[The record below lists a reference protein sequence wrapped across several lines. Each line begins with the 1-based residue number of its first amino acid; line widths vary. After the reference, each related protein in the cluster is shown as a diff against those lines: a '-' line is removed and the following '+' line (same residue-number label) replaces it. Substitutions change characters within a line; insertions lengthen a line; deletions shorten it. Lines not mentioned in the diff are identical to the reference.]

1 MLLSKEQI
9 FACKDV
15 DTKEVDMKPF
25 WPGSVRIKAMSI
37 GDQIEFERIN
47 KKRTDQS
54 DAVVTLLLFCC
65 VDEAGSRLFSEA
77 DLKELNKKSYRA
89 IERLFR
95 ECLNFN
101 SLSEKALE
109 EQAKNS

>member
-1 MLLSKEQI
+1 MLLSKEDI
-9 FACKDV
+9 LACKDV

-25 WPGSVRIKAMSI
+25 WPGSVKIKAMSI
-37 GDQIEFERIN
+37 GDQIEFEKIN
-47 KKRTDQS
+47 KKRADQS
-54 DAVVTLLLFCC
+54 DAVVTLLMFCC
-65 VDEAGSRLFSEA
+65 IDDKGERLFSEA

-89 IERLFR
+89 IERLFK

-101 SLSEKALE
+101 SLSEKALD